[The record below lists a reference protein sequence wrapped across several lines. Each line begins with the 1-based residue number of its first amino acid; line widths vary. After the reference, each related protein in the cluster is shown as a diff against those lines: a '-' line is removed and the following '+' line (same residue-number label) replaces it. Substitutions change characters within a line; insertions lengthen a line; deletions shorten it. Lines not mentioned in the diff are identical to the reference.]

1 MVGEI
6 WGIRAD
12 WISPAS
18 IVWRGSALAI
28 STRADKDYPRRKTL
42 AIDELDG
49 RPPLDLAILGVT
61 GPVVP
66 PPIHTGFETT
76 YLAGLRKTGVPEE

>member
-1 MVGEI
+1 MI
-6 WGIRAD
+6 ICAAKPSR
-12 WISPAS
+12 S
-18 IVWRGSALAI
+18 
-28 STRADKDYPRRKTL
+28 
-42 AIDELDG
+42 DELDG